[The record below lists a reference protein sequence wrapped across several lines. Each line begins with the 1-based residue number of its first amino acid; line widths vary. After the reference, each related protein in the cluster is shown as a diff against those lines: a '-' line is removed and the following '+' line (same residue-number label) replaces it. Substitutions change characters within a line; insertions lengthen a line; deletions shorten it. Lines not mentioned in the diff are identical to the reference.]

1 MEKNMGS
8 QDKNIRLIIGAI
20 LLVIGFFS
28 SFWLSIIGVVLIATS
43 LMGFC
48 PAYVPFKIN
57 TNKAKK

>member
-8 QDKNIRLIIGAI
+8 QDKNIRLIVGAI

-28 SFWLSIIGVVLIATS
+28 SFWLSIIGVILIATS

-57 TNKAKK
+57 TNKDKK

>member
-1 MEKNMGS
+1 MGS
-8 QDKNIRLIIGAI
+8 QDKNIRLIVGAI

-57 TNKAKK
+57 TNKDKK

>member
-1 MEKNMGS
+1 MGS
-8 QDKNIRLIIGAI
+8 QDKNIRLIVGAI

-28 SFWLSIIGVVLIATS
+28 SFWLSIIGVILIATS

-57 TNKAKK
+57 TNKDKK

>member
-57 TNKAKK
+57 TNKDKK

>member
-1 MEKNMGS
+1 MGS

-57 TNKAKK
+57 TNKDKK